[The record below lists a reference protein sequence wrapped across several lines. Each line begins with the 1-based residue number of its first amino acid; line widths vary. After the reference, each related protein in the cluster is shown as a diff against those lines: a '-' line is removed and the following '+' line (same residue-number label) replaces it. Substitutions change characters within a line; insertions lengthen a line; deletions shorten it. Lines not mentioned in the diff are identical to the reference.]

1 MGTRKE
7 WTGNAVAAHFT
18 AQMTVGAMTCT
29 IDNATGWPV
38 GSFPF
43 VAIANKGTVK
53 EQKILFSGRSGTT
66 LTVSASP
73 AGRAWDGTTAAQHEI
88 GDALDHAIDAD
99 TMSDFSRHIYDT
111 ASDDHT
117 QYLNI
122 ARHDVTAR
130 HTFGAA
136 LGTPGTPAAV
146 DTAGSAGSA
155 GSPPRSDHV
164 HALSANVAGAGLIL
178 SAGALA
184 VNVDNSSLEVNADIV
199 RVKAL
204 GITGAML
211 ATAIAG
217 AGLTQDGSGNLQ
229 LSPDNSTVELSGD
242 TLRVKD
248 AGITLAKIAADVE
261 TEVISFSFPGTLA
274 VVNPS
279 KLRWRAPRAYTIKHV
294 RLNIDTAPTG
304 AAILVDVD
312 KRPNGSDVA
321 TTIYTTQGNRPTIA
335 ISAKEESAITAPD
348 VTALAAGDKLSV
360 NIDQIG
366 STIAGADLVVNI
378 YLQRA

>member
-18 AQMTVGAMTCT
+18 AQMTVGAMTCS

-88 GDALDHAIDAD
+88 GDTLDHAIDAD

-111 ASDDHT
+111 GSDDHT

-130 HTFGAA
+130 HAFGAA
-136 LGTPGTPAAV
+136 LGTPGTPVDVTTTAA
-146 DTAGSAGSA
+146 AGAAGGPA
-155 GSPPRSDHV
+155 RSDHQ
-164 HALSANVAGAGLIL
+164 HKLAAGVAGAGLVL
-178 SAGALA
+178 NAGALD
-184 VNVDNSSLEVNADIV
+184 VQVDNSSIEINADTL

-217 AGLTQDGSGNLQ
+217 AGLTQDGGGNLQ

-248 AGITLAKIAADVE
+248 AGITLAKVAADVLV
-261 TEVISFSFPGTLA
+261 EVVPFSQAGTL
-274 VVNPS
+274 VTGTG
-279 KLRWRAPRAYTIKHV
+279 KLGWRAPRAYTIKHV
-294 RLNIDTAPTG
+294 RLRVATAPAG
-304 AAILVDVD
+304 ADLIVDVN
-312 KRPNGSDVA
+312 KGGV
-321 TTIYTTQGNRPTIA
+321 TVFTTQANRPKIVPPA
-335 ISAKEESAITAPD
+335 FVESATTAPD
-348 VTALAAGDKLSV
+348 VTSIAAGDV
-360 NIDQIG
+360 ITVDIDQVG
-366 STIAGADLVVNI
+366 ASTAGADLVVNV
-378 YLQRA
+378 YLQAA